1 MTKIGKQAFYNRTEL
16 TSVVLPDCVL
26 QIDENAFAGC
36 NALESFYLPASV
48 QSINKTAFTDC
59 SGELVVKSNLPDISS
74 GSNPFSGS
82 KFSKVVFTDNVES
95 ISAYSFY
102 GCTSLIEVVMSDN
115 VKNIGRQA
123 FYNCSNI
130 TDVYFSAGLKS
141 IGESVFYGCKALKSI
156 MLPEGL
162 ENIGAGAFNVCSSL
176 IEVHIPSTLEALPQ
190 SGAFNA
196 CSKLENFTGKF
207 VVADGKA
214 LVSEGCL
221 TDYALGAYLAD
232 FVIPEG
238 VKYLRSNAFN
248 NSVLKFIEF
257 PSTLQ
262 EIQTAFNGCSKLA
275 TFKCKSV
282 EPPFIGL
289 SPWTPL
295 QATDKQILVPVASLD
310 KYKATGKWS
319 NYSSII
325 FGYYDDITNVPVSD
339 NTIIYKATDKVD
351 LNLYSGFGANLVKN
365 EYDASTGIG
374 EIFFDGDITAIGY
387 KAFYNCDALLE
398 VSVPIGVKKL
408 DEKAFAYCDNLQKV
422 TLPSTLNSIYSS
434 AFEDCKKLNQIVI
447 PGSVTAIGSY
457 AFYYDKALEKVYCNA
472 STPPSLGSYVFDG
485 GSASLQIYV
494 PMTNVQSYK
503 ASWQTYA
510 DKIVG
515 KLSDDTPVGYSVSL
529 NSSLN
534 GTNSQYGWVKSS
546 TVSNPSSTLYDG
558 VYESN
563 SYNKDNSEAI
573 MYIDINGLT
582 EFSFYIK
589 GYSESDCDYV
599 MVSQLD
605 APITRS
611 TASNNES
618 LVKATTKDDSNKDSW
633 TIDDYK
639 KVTFE
644 NIDGKAHRITVIY
657 KKDGADKTG
666 KDRGYVLIPKEYG
679 SNVEQLP

>member
-1 MTKIGKQAFYNRTEL
+1 M
-16 TSVVLPDCVL
+16 
-26 QIDENAFAGC
+26 
-36 NALESFYLPASV
+36 
-48 QSINKTAFTDC
+48 
-59 SGELVVKSNLPDISS
+59 
-74 GSNPFSGS
+74 
-82 KFSKVVFTDNVES
+82 
-95 ISAYSFY
+95 
-102 GCTSLIEVVMSDN
+102 
-115 VKNIGRQA
+115 
-123 FYNCSNI
+123 
-130 TDVYFSAGLKS
+130 
-141 IGESVFYGCKALKSI
+141 
-156 MLPEGL
+156 
-162 ENIGAGAFNVCSSL
+162 
-176 IEVHIPSTLEALPQ
+176 
-190 SGAFNA
+190 
-196 CSKLENFTGKF
+196 
-207 VVADGKA
+207 
-214 LVSEGCL
+214 
-221 TDYALGAYLAD
+221 
-232 FVIPEG
+232 
-238 VKYLRSNAFN
+238 
-248 NSVLKFIEF
+248 
-257 PSTLQ
+257 
-262 EIQTAFNGCSKLA
+262 
-275 TFKCKSV
+275 
-282 EPPFIGL
+282 

-310 KYKATGKWS
+310 KYKAAGKWS

-351 LNLYSGFGANLVKN
+351 LNLYSGFGANFVKN

-422 TLPSTLNSIYSS
+422 TLPSTLNSIYSY
-434 AFEDCKKLNQIVI
+434 AFDNCISLVDVQLPNSLTEIGVFALSNCEKLNQIVI

-457 AFYYDKALEKVYCNA
+457 AFYYDKALETVYCNA

-515 KLSDDTPVGYSVSL
+515 KLSDDTPVGYSESL